1 MITKALDWVRA
12 SPLHIVMAGGGVA
25 LVFVMIL
32 AIVMMSGGEDEID
45 YSVALGEDTGVGAGV
60 GAGAGV
66 GLSETDVEERVM
78 QTIAAQVLV
87 DVPEPTADIP
97 ATLIAAELIAWQ
109 TREPVLVDG
118 SPGFSSPSEPVAEFV
133 PRYGFSV
140 SDERFLAG
148 MGLPVWYST
157 RIHLELE
164 SIFKLKP
171 ELFLNTDESRRVLE
185 WMEYDVDRALRD
197 ISSLD
202 SHRDALTPS
211 VRSYGNYIEEM
222 VLLNRESVSL
232 LRTMYQMSNDR
243 EGFVYGDLTDKE
255 RSEIDTMYWDVKEN
269 VRDYSRGMQR
279 YGCSV
284 CGELYRGRD
293 GEIN

>member
-12 SPLHIVMAGGGVA
+12 SPLHIVMVGGGAA

-32 AIVMMSGGEDEID
+32 AVVMLSGGEDEID
-45 YSVALGEDTGVGAGV
+45 YSVALGDDTVGGVGV
-60 GAGAGV
+60 AGV

-78 QTIAAQVLV
+78 QTIAAQVPV
-87 DVPEPTADIP
+87 DIPEPTADIP
-97 ATLIAAELIAWQ
+97 ATVVAAELIARQ
-109 TREPVLVDG
+109 TREPVLVAG
-118 SPGFSSPSEPVAEFV
+118 SPGFSPPSEVVDEFV
-133 PRYGFSV
+133 PKYGFSV
-140 SDERFLAG
+140 SDERFLGG

-171 ELFLNTDESRRVLE
+171 ELFLNTDDSRRVLE

-197 ISSLD
+197 ISTLD

-232 LRTMYQMSNDR
+232 FRTMYQMSNDR

-269 VRDYSRGMQR
+269 IRDYSRGMQR

-293 GEIN
+293 GELN

>member
-1 MITKALDWVRA
+1 MLTKVLGWVRA
-12 SPLHIVMAGGGVA
+12 SPLHMVMVGGGVA
-25 LVFVMIL
+25 LVLVMIL
-32 AIVMMSGGEDEID
+32 AIVMLSGGEDEID
-45 YSVALGEDTGVGAGV
+45 YSVALGEAAVGGAGV
-60 GAGAGV
+60 GGAGV
-66 GLSETDVEERVM
+66 GLSETDVEARVM
-78 QTIAAQVLV
+78 QTIAAQVPTDTL
-87 DVPEPTADIP
+87 EPTVDIP
-97 ATLIAAELIAWQ
+97 ATLIAVELIARQ
-109 TREPVLVDG
+109 TREPVLGAGGLGFG
-118 SPGFSSPSEPVAEFV
+118 STSEPAGEFV
-133 PRYGFSV
+133 PEYGFSV

-171 ELFLNTDESRRVLE
+171 ELFLNIDDSRRVLE

-211 VRSYGNYIEEM
+211 VLSYGNYIEEM

-232 LRTMYQMSNDR
+232 FRTMYLMSNDR
-243 EGFVYGDLTDKE
+243 EGLIYGDLTDKE

>member
-12 SPLHIVMAGGGVA
+12 SPLRIVMVGGGAA

-32 AIVMMSGGEDEID
+32 AVVMLSGGEEEID
-45 YSVALGEDTGVGAGV
+45 YSAALGEVAVGGS
-60 GAGAGV
+60 GV

-78 QTIAAQVLV
+78 QTIAAQVPV
-87 DVPEPTADIP
+87 DTPEPTADIP
-97 ATLIAAELIAWQ
+97 ATLIAAELIARQ
-109 TREPVLVDG
+109 TREPVLVAG
-118 SPGFSSPSEPVAEFV
+118 SPGFSPTSGPSEFV
-133 PRYGFSV
+133 PQYGFSV

-171 ELFLNTDESRRVLE
+171 ELFLNTGDSRRVLE

-232 LRTMYQMSNDR
+232 FRTMYQVSNDQ
-243 EGFVYGDLTDKE
+243 EGLVYGDLTDKE

-269 VRDYSRGMQR
+269 IRDYSNGMQR

-293 GEIN
+293 GEVN

>member
-1 MITKALDWVRA
+1 
-12 SPLHIVMAGGGVA
+12 
-25 LVFVMIL
+25 
-32 AIVMMSGGEDEID
+32 
-45 YSVALGEDTGVGAGV
+45 
-60 GAGAGV
+60 
-66 GLSETDVEERVM
+66 
-78 QTIAAQVLV
+78 
-87 DVPEPTADIP
+87 
-97 ATLIAAELIAWQ
+97 
-109 TREPVLVDG
+109 
-118 SPGFSSPSEPVAEFV
+118 
-133 PRYGFSV
+133 
-140 SDERFLAG
+140 

-171 ELFLNTDESRRVLE
+171 ELFLNTDDSRRVLE

-197 ISSLD
+197 ISTLD

-232 LRTMYQMSNDR
+232 FPDDVPDVQRSG
-243 EGFVYGDLTDKE
+243 GFHIWDLTDNE

-279 YGCSV
+279 YGLL
-284 CGELYRGRD
+284 GLR
-293 GEIN
+293 